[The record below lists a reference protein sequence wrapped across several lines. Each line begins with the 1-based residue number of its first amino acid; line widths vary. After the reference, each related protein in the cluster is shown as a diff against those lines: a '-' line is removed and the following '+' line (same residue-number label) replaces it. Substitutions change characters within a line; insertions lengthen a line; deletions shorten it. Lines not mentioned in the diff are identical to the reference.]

1 MNKNQIPIGELCC
14 ESWEGMTG
22 DDTHR
27 FCDACQKEV
36 VDLSAMS
43 KPEAKQF
50 LRETKNSCIRY
61 TYNAGGEIYFIPVQ
75 LKNQR
80 RGAQRLLAAA
90 VAIPLSLMV
99 ACGGDVAEH
108 EAQAQPA
115 VYQEAAPGS
124 ASAPTP
130 PPPPIMEKSGEAV
143 LIADGLS
150 SIQDRISS
158 GLEWIGSLFEENE
171 EDLVTMGISLHHHEP
186 Y

>member
-115 VYQEAAPGS
+115 VYQAEAAPGS
-124 ASAPTP
+124 ASAPAP
-130 PPPPIMEKSGEAV
+130 SPIMDRSGEAV
-143 LIADGLS
+143 LVTERR
-150 SIQDRISS
+150 SIFDRINS
-158 GLEWIGSLFEENE
+158 GLEWIGDLFEPQV
-171 EDLVTMGISLHHHEP
+171 DMGIDKVLIDGQVHDFR
-186 Y
+186 